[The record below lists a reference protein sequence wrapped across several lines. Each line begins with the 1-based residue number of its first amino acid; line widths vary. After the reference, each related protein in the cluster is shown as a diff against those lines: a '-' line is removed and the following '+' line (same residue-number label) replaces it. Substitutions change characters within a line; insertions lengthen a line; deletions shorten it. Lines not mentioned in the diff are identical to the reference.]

1 MAHRGRVL
9 IDEQWRSA
17 LDAVADLRRW
27 PKTHEHAKIAAHV
40 SRVSAAYNHE
50 GHDAV
55 ANLDRQA
62 ALAARS
68 EFFFPRDIAKGWG
81 AARELVRT
89 GAIGDATKPL
99 RIMDIGAGVGAMT
112 WGIAHAL
119 ADNPERTRSIEAVL
133 VDGDAD
139 ALKVAEQ
146 IADQRK
152 DVNGVSVKIETMRQI
167 SPFSAS
173 LVGGPFDLVIAGQL
187 LSELDRDV
195 DPEERVVRHVRL
207 IRSWLDAA
215 GPNGSLILVEPALR
229 DRTRHLHRIRDV
241 IAKENLATIFAP
253 CLHAE
258 SCPMLARD
266 DDWCSEDLP
275 IDLPEWLAAIARGA
289 GLRWQGS
296 TFSYLV
302 LRKDALSLAAFSK
315 SHPARFRV
323 VSDRIETKGKTEFY
337 LCGTTK
343 HDDAPRAGSPSVQN
357 RTGKIR
363 VTRLDRHET
372 PENKAWDAIGRGAVI
387 SIDPPPA
394 LRGANE
400 TEARIDSASRV
411 ASLDFHDD
419 ATSKRGE

>member
-1 MAHRGRVL
+1 MGHRGRVL
-9 IDEQWRSA
+9 IDEEWRVA

-50 GHDAV
+50 GHDVV
-55 ANLDRQA
+55 AKLDRND
-62 ALAARS
+62 ALAART
-68 EFFFPRDIAKGWG
+68 EFFFPRDLAKGWG
-81 AARELVRT
+81 AVRELVRS
-89 GAIGDATKPL
+89 GAIGDASRPL
-99 RIMDIGAGVGAMT
+99 RILDLGAGVGAMT
-112 WGIAHAL
+112 WGIARAL
-119 ADNPERTRSIEAVL
+119 ADEPNRTKAVEAVL
-133 VDGDAD
+133 IDGDAD

-146 IADQRK
+146 ISERRK
-152 DVNGVSVKIETMRQI
+152 SIDGVSVKIETMRQI
-167 SPFSAS
+167 APFSAS

-187 LSELDRDV
+187 LSELDRDI
-195 DPEERVVRHVRL
+195 DAEERVVRHVRL
-207 IRSWLDAA
+207 IRSWLDAIVE
-215 GPNGSLILVEPALR
+215 NGSLILVEPALR

-241 IAKENLATIFAP
+241 IANEKLATIFAP

-275 IDLPEWLAAIARGA
+275 IDLPEWLATIARGA

-302 LRKDALSLAAFSK
+302 LRKDDASLAAFTK
-315 SHPARFRV
+315 SRDARFRV

-343 HDDAPRAGSPSVQN
+343 AGEEN

-372 PENKAWDAIGRGAVI
+372 PENRAWDAIGRGAVI
-387 SIDPPPA
+387 GIDPPPA

-400 TEARIDSASRV
+400 TDARIDASSRV
-411 ASLDFHDD
+411 ESIDVHDALDP
-419 ATSKRGE
+419 KRGG